1 MTRGEMEQ
9 LPTQF
14 ADHEAQQMV
23 SNNADNVFVQ
33 SNLTRGTAAWTH

>member
-1 MTRGEMEQ
+1 MTSGEIEQ

-23 SNNADNVFVQ
+23 NIHGDSVFVQ
-33 SNLTRGTAAWTH
+33 SNPTHLRVAWTH